1 MGQSDDIEDSMYG
14 RHQDLCQKLNMDA
27 AAASEAWK
35 SYETIRQNYTLEG
48 DQLHWIGCAV
58 YVACRKFSIP
68 TVGRPGTNVEGNC
81 VSLTRLLQLC
91 NLPLIQFFTKSK
103 SWADMANMPQ
113 DFRARI
119 EKLEANFS
127 VSMVIFKKYQPIFAD
142 IFKDPRE
149 DTSKPHRSRR
159 HKAVPCTPTRVFE
172 FCWTLFICIK
182 GAIHDISDDLV
193 NSYHLLLVCC
203 DLIYSNALLSNRKD
217 LLNPNFPGLP
227 TNFNDD
233 NYTPPQTANCI
244 VNLLCERHDA
254 IAVEAKAIK
263 EYCMKN
269 YINKLFNEKILRG
282 DQSNFSGMLE
292 SLNFDGNNKA
302 INKSYEQRMLSVGDF
317 DERIFLAE
325 WRRLILNNISISNIF
340 GQNNAKHGHNAN
352 ENIGSPTQMMNID
365 DFHEKLQMQRE
376 QHAGQIQ
383 YLAPPTPLTGRKYL
397 RSKDMSN
404 ITPVTTA
411 TQSVIKLQALIA
423 GQSAPSESL
432 LQILNNCSQDVKSS
446 LEAKVKQIGEQ
457 FCANYNNNN
466 ASITNVNDGSASDFG
481 KKRLLMGQT
490 LFYKLLEMILND
502 EKRKKPN
509 DDITNL
515 LLNAVFIQCLFAC
528 CLEIVIYSY
537 KSNDKVFPWILKALN
552 LDAYYFY
559 KVIEIIVRAEDQLS
573 RDVVKH
579 LNHIEEKILESLAW
593 QSDSPLWQTIES
605 LLDGVPSCEE
615 VSLPGTLETTDPNA
629 PGQPVL
635 RRIALDRERTQHDV
649 QQSPISSASERFQS
663 PVPTSGAAK
672 KRLFSETRVTGQ
684 SVLRVGQSVLSTN
697 RMLVD
702 NGHRILLLPEQI
714 VVSKPSST
722 QALNNSTQATNK
734 DAAKPKRTG
743 SVALFFRK
751 FYNLACV
758 RMQDL
763 CNSLEISDNDK
774 KKIWTIFEYSVKERT
789 KLMKDRHL
797 DQILMCAIYVICKLV
812 RIERNSF
819 TEIMRCYRLQP
830 QAESHIYR
838 SVLIEKVSNDGDS
851 KTNSNERS
859 EDNSMSVAE
868 NVTPPTPTNMA
879 GTSQNFDGEIRGDL
893 IKFYNTMY
901 VPQVKEFAN
910 KFGSARGSV
919 MNLSL
924 SPLPKGKAP
933 ANSPVRRVT
942 GSIMTRTLDPKA
954 ISASP
959 APQLSYCFS
968 RSPAKD
974 LEAINKMM
982 ICVDAKKKSVGKRL
996 LSDDTDVEMTEST
1009 SPPKKTTTFVA
1020 RKLENI
1026 IGERRTQN
1034 Q

>member
-27 AAASEAWK
+27 TAASEAWK

-149 DTSKPHRSRR
+149 DTSRPPRSRR
-159 HKAVPCTPTRVFE
+159 HKAVPCTPSRVFE

-203 DLIYSNALLSNRKD
+203 DLVYNNALLANRKD

-227 TNFNDD
+227 ANFNDD
-233 NYTPPQTANCI
+233 NYTSPQTPNCI
-244 VNLLCERHDA
+244 INLLCERHDA

-263 EYCMKN
+263 EYCVKN
-269 YINKLFNEKILRG
+269 YINKLFNERILRG

-292 SLNFDGNNKA
+292 ALNFDGNNKA

-325 WRRLILNNISISNIF
+325 WRRVNLSDVSKSDIF
-340 GQNNAKHGHNAN
+340 DQSGAKHVQFSKHEVLQGHDAN
-352 ENIGSPTQMMNID
+352 ENIGSPTQMMNIE
-365 DFHEKLQMQRE
+365 DFHERLQMKRE

-432 LQILNNCSQDVKSS
+432 LQMLKNCSQDVKSL

-466 ASITNVNDGSASDFG
+466 ANITNINNGPSDFG

-515 LLNAVFIQCLFAC
+515 LLNEVFIQCLFAC

-537 KSNDKVFPWILKALN
+537 KSNDKIFPWILKALN

-579 LNHIEEKILESLAW
+579 LNQIEEKILESLAW

-605 LLDGVPSCEE
+605 LPDGVPSCEE

-629 PGQPVL
+629 LGQPVL
-635 RRIALDRERTQHDV
+635 
-649 QQSPISSASERFQS
+649 
-663 PVPTSGAAK
+663 
-672 KRLFSETRVTGQ
+672 
-684 SVLRVGQSVLSTN
+684 
-697 RMLVD
+697 
-702 NGHRILLLPEQI
+702 
-714 VVSKPSST
+714 
-722 QALNNSTQATNK
+722 
-734 DAAKPKRTG
+734 RTG

-774 KKIWTIFEYSVKERT
+774 KKIWTIFEYSIKERT

-812 RIERNSF
+812 RMERNSF

-838 SVLIEKVSNDGDS
+838 SVLIEKVSNDGDPG
-851 KTNSNERS
+851 TTGNERS
-859 EDNSMSVAE
+859 EDNTMLGE
-868 NVTPPTPTNMA
+868 NMTPPTPTNMA

-942 GSIMTRTLDPKA
+942 SSIMTRTLDPKA

-982 ICVDAKKKSVGKRL
+982 ISVDAKKSVGKRL
-996 LSDDTDVEMTEST
+996 LTDDTDVEMTEGS
-1009 SPPKKTTTFVA
+1009 SPKKTATFVA

>member
-1 MGQSDDIEDSMYG
+1 MGQSDDSEDSMYG

-27 AAASEAWK
+27 VAASEAWK

-127 VSMVIFKKYQPIFAD
+127 VSMVIFKKYQPIFSD

-149 DTSKPHRSRR
+149 DTSKPSRSRR
-159 HKAVPCTPTRVFE
+159 HKATPCTPSRVFE

-203 DLIYSNALLSNRKD
+203 DLIYNNALLANRKD

-227 TNFNDD
+227 ANFNDD

-263 EYCMKN
+263 EYCVRN
-269 YINKLFNEKILRG
+269 YINKLFNEKTLRG

-292 SLNFDGNNKA
+292 AMNFDSNNKA

-317 DERIFLAE
+317 DERIFLAK
-325 WRRLILNNISISNIF
+325 WRRLNLSNISNSDVF
-340 GQNNAKHGHNAN
+340 SQNDAKHDQFSKHDVLKGQDAN
-352 ENIGSPTQMMNID
+352 ENIGSPTQMMNIE
-365 DFHEKLQMQRE
+365 DFHEQLQLKRE
-376 QHAGQIQ
+376 QHAGQ

-432 LQILNNCSQDVKSS
+432 LQMLNNCSQDVKSS

-457 FCANYNNNN
+457 FCSNYNSN
-466 ASITNVNDGSASDFG
+466 ADMTNANDGSAFDFG

-490 LFYKLLEMILND
+490 LFYKLLEVILND

-515 LLNAVFIQCLFAC
+515 LLNEVFIQCLFAC

-537 KSNDKVFPWILKALN
+537 KSNDKIFPWILKALN

-559 KVIEIIVRAEDQLS
+559 KVIEIIIRAEDQLS

-605 LLDGVPSCEE
+605 LPDGVPSCEE
-615 VSLPGTLETTDPNA
+615 VALPGTLETADLNTS
-629 PGQPVL
+629 GQPIL
-635 RRIALDRERTQHDV
+635 RRVTLDRERTHDV

-663 PVPTSGAAK
+663 PIAASGVAK

-684 SVLRVGQSVLSTN
+684 SVLRVGQ
-697 RMLVD
+697 
-702 NGHRILLLPEQI
+702 I
-714 VVSKPSST
+714 SKSSGTT
-722 QALNNSTQATNK
+722 QTLNNPTQATNR
-734 DAAKPKRTG
+734 DATKPKRTG

-774 KKIWTIFEYSVKERT
+774 KKIWTIFEYSIKER

-812 RIERNSF
+812 RMERNSF

-838 SVLIEKVSNDGDS
+838 SVLIKKVSNDEDPGTS
-851 KTNSNERS
+851 GNERS
-859 EDNSMSVAE
+859 EDNNMLGE
-868 NVTPPTPTNMA
+868 NITPPTPTNMT
-879 GTSQNFDGEIRGDL
+879 GTSQNFNGEIRDDL
-893 IKFYNTMY
+893 IKFYNKVY

-910 KFGSARGSV
+910 KFGSTRGSV

-942 GSIMTRTLDPKA
+942 SSIMTRTLDPKA

-959 APQLSYCFS
+959 APQLTYCFS

-982 ICVDAKKKSVGKRL
+982 ISVDAKKSVGKRL
-996 LSDDTDVEMTEST
+996 LSDDTDVEMTEGT
-1009 SPPKKTTTFVA
+1009 SKKTATFVA

>member
-1 MGQSDDIEDSMYG
+1 MGQSDDIEDSTYSQ
-14 RHQDLCQKLNMDA
+14 HQDLCQKLNMDA
-27 AAASEAWK
+27 TAASEAWR

-48 DQLHWIGCAV
+48 DQLHWIGCAL
-58 YVACRKFSIP
+58 YVACRKSSTP
-68 TVGRPGTNVEGNC
+68 TVGRTGANVEGNC

-113 DFRARI
+113 DFRTKI
-119 EKLEANFS
+119 QKLEANFS
-127 VSMVIFKKYQPIFAD
+127 VSMVIFKKYQPIFTD

-149 DTSKPHRSRR
+149 DISRPPRSRR

-182 GAIHDISDDLV
+182 GAIPDISDDLV

-227 TNFNDD
+227 ANFNDE
-233 NYTPPQTANCI
+233 NYTPPQTADCI
-244 VNLLCERHDA
+244 VSLLCERHEA
-254 IAVEAKAIK
+254 IPVEAKVIK

-282 DQSNFSGMLE
+282 DQSNFSGILE
-292 SLNFDGNNKA
+292 ALNFDGNNKA
-302 INKSYEQRMLSVGDF
+302 VNKAYEQRVLSVGDF
-317 DERIFLAE
+317 DERIFL
-325 WRRLILNNISISNIF
+325 
-340 GQNNAKHGHNAN
+340 GHDAN
-352 ENIGSPTQMMNID
+352 ENIGSPTQINID
-365 DFHEKLQMQRE
+365 DFHERLQMKRE
-376 QHAGQIQ
+376 QHAGHIQ
-383 YLAPPTPLTGRKYL
+383 YLVPATPLTNRKYL

-423 GQSAPSESL
+423 GQSTPSEGL
-432 LQILNNCSQDVKSS
+432 LQMLNNCSQDVKSS
-446 LEAKVKQIGEQ
+446 VETKVTQIGDQ
-457 FCANYNNNN
+457 FCANYNNN
-466 ASITNVNDGSASDFG
+466 VNDVSTSDFG
-481 KKRLLMGQT
+481 RKRLVMGQT

-515 LLNAVFIQCLFAC
+515 LLNEVFIQCLFAC

-537 KSNDKVFPWILKALN
+537 KSNDKKFPWILKALN

-579 LNHIEEKILESLAW
+579 LNQIEEKILESLAW
-593 QSDSPLWQTIES
+593 RSDSPLWQTIES
-605 LLDGVPSCEE
+605 LPEDVPSCEE
-615 VSLPGTLETTDPNA
+615 VSLPGTLETVDPNA

-635 RRIALDRERTQHDV
+635 RRIALDRDRTHHDV

-663 PVPTSGAAK
+663 PIAASGIAK
-672 KRLFSETRVTGQ
+672 KRLFPETRVTGQ
-684 SVLRVGQSVLSTN
+684 SVLRVGQSVLSSN
-697 RMLVD
+697 RGMLLD
-702 NGHRILLLPEQI
+702 SQRILLVPDQAA
-714 VVSKPSST
+714 VSRASGTSASNNPT
-722 QALNNSTQATNK
+722 IQAIQGTNR
-734 DAAKPKRTG
+734 DIARPRRTG

-763 CNSLEISDNDK
+763 CNSLEISDTDK
-774 KKIWTIFEYSVKERT
+774 KKIWTIFEYSIKERT
-789 KLMKDRHL
+789 ELMKDRHL

-812 RIERNSF
+812 KMEKNSF

-838 SVLIEKVSNDGDS
+838 SVLIKKVSNDGDPTAS
-851 KTNSNERS
+851 SSNERS
-859 EDNSMSVAE
+859 EDNGTLVE
-868 NVTPPTPTNMA
+868 NITPPTPSNMA
-879 GTSQNFDGEIRGDL
+879 GTSQNFDGEERGDL
-893 IKFYNTMY
+893 IRFYNKVY
-901 VPQVKEFAN
+901 VPQIKEYAN
-910 KFGSARGSV
+910 KFGLARGNNIT
-919 MNLSL
+919 NLSL
-924 SPLPKGKAP
+924 SPLPKGNAST
-933 ANSPVRRVT
+933 NSPVRRVT
-942 GSIMTRTLDPKA
+942 NSIMTRTLNPRA

-982 ICVDAKKKSVGKRL
+982 ISVDAKKSVGKRL
-996 LSDDTDVEMTEST
+996 LSDDTDIEMTEGT
-1009 SPPKKTTTFVA
+1009 SPKKTATFVA